1 MPQLILNNISYSVHA
16 ENNSQKHSEKIILKD
31 ISFEIDHGKIL
42 GIAGESGSGKTTLV
56 KIIAGIN
63 SPTKGSMIF
72 HKSKNWGDI
81 KTSPI
86 QILFQN
92 NGEILNPYREIYKIV
107 EEAYSI
113 RFGKTQ
119 SSSQGTDYKSVSVAE
134 DLSRQSE
141 PVEDYISKDKSHF
154 DKLNVTEKLV
164 QQHSRQGSVVQIFN
178 LLNFSESLW
187 HRKGYELSGGEQQRA
202 ALARILITQPE
213 LLILDEPFS
222 AQDPESQLNLLN
234 LFKKI
239 NEQFNLTMIC
249 IAHNLKILQKLA
261 DEIIIMYKGEIVE
274 RGETKNIFQNPQHP
288 YTKLLLKA
296 EEYNL
301 TLNELRNF
309 SF

>member
-1 MPQLILNNISYSVHA
+1 
-16 ENNSQKHSEKIILKD
+16 
-31 ISFEIDHGKIL
+31 
-42 GIAGESGSGKTTLV
+42 
-56 KIIAGIN
+56 
-63 SPTKGSMIF
+63 MIF
-72 HKSKNWGDI
+72 HKSKNWGNI

-113 RFGKTQ
+113 RFSETQ
-119 SSSQGTDYKSVSVAE
+119 NSSKN
-134 DLSRQSE
+134 
-141 PVEDYISKDKSHF
+141 VE
-154 DKLNVTEKLV
+154 
-164 QQHSRQGSVVQIFN
+164 QIFN
-178 LLNFSESLW
+178 LLNFSESLR

-249 IAHNLKILQKLA
+249 VAHNLKILQKLA

-274 RGETKNIFQNPQHP
+274 RGETKNIFQNPQHS

-301 TLNELRNF
+301 TLNELRQKELSNIVLK
-309 SF
+309 

>member
-1 MPQLILNNISYSVHA
+1 MPQLILNNITYSVP
-16 ENNSQKHSEKIILKD
+16 EESKLKDSSEKTILRN
-31 ISFEIDHGKIL
+31 ISFELDHGKIL
-42 GIAGESGSGKTTLV
+42 GIAGESGSGKTSLA

-63 SPTKGSMIF
+63 HPTKGSMIF
-72 HKSKNWGDI
+72 HKSKNWGNV

-92 NGEILNPYREIYKIV
+92 NGEVLNPFREIYEV
-107 EEAYSI
+107 VLEAYSI
-113 RFGKTQ
+113 RFQEGQ
-119 SSSQGTDYKSVSVAE
+119 NSSKEPA
-134 DLSRQSE
+134 SRTNR
-141 PVEDYISKDKSHF
+141 VE
-154 DKLNVTEKLV
+154 
-164 QQHSRQGSVVQIFN
+164 QIFK

-187 HRKGYELSGGEQQRA
+187 HRKGFELSGGEQQRA

-222 AQDPESQLNLLN
+222 AQDPESQLNFLN

-249 IAHNLKILQKLA
+249 VAHNLKILQRLA

-274 RGETKNIFQNPQHP
+274 KGETNNIFQNPQHP

-301 TLNELRNF
+301 TLDELNQKELSDDF
-309 SF
+309 SK

>member
-1 MPQLILNNISYSVHA
+1 MPQLILNNISYSVSE
-16 ENNSQKHSEKIILKD
+16 ENNKNNHFEKIILKD
-31 ISFEIDHGKIL
+31 ISFEIDHGKII

-63 SPTKGSMIF
+63 NQTKGSMIF

-92 NGEILNPYREIYKIV
+92 NGEILNPFRVIYKIV
-107 EEAYSI
+107 EEAYLI
-113 RFGKTQ
+113 RFN
-119 SSSQGTDYKSVSVAE
+119 
-134 DLSRQSE
+134 E
-141 PVEDYISKDKSHF
+141 PQNSAKNVE
-154 DKLNVTEKLV
+154 
-164 QQHSRQGSVVQIFN
+164 QIFN
-178 LLNFSESLW
+178 LINFSESLW

-234 LFKKI
+234 LFQKI

-249 IAHNLKILQKLA
+249 IAHNLKIFKSLPMKL
-261 DEIIIMYKGEIVE
+261 
-274 RGETKNIFQNPQHP
+274 
-288 YTKLLLKA
+288 
-296 EEYNL
+296 
-301 TLNELRNF
+301 
-309 SF
+309 